1 VYALSKRFIRS
12 SLVDI
17 ARLGRRLPLD
27 ERDQSVRH
35 LPGRLR
41 DLLCHHAAVHQ
52 QFLVVD
58 RRRRRVRTVLRV
70 QLLVHARHSGG
81 THTVRPVHHGVRFDV
96 AVPRY
101 RQFTRTAVG
110 R

>member
-1 VYALSKRFIRS
+1 M
-12 SLVDI
+12 
-17 ARLGRRLPLD
+17 D

-41 DLLCHHAAVHQ
+41 DLLRHHAVVRQ

-58 RRRRRVRTVLRV
+58 RHRRRVRTVLRV
-70 QLLVHARHSGG
+70 QLFVHARHSGG
-81 THTVRPVHHGVRFDV
+81 THTVRPVHHGVRSDV
-96 AVPRY
+96 VVPRY
-101 RQFTRTAVG
+101 RQFTGTAAG